1 VKCNGLVQ
9 VQFDKSSIEF
19 LHQAHT
25 TLPFSP
31 SFILPFCWSE
41 MGNCLRLLTRA
52 DVSDSDAD
60 DATLLDP
67 GRSEATEIESQD
79 TINTNHQI
87 NVTESSSDT
96 NDESPLF
103 FRMLSRSRRSRRSNN
118 NSSSS
123 SSVRNRGG
131 GGRVRGSRH
140 NRQSSATTSTHQ
152 HHGHNNGIAV
162 SGRDQYISRTEQN
175 QILLAQRLGLIQHLP
190 LVQWESKKKPTVLSS
205 PGPKNQDENT
215 STQCQQL
222 QQQPASAASASS
234 GDHRE
239 IIQSSTSINNNSPPG
254 YEKTELYLPLESAG
268 EAAESEQPK
277 NESNNRGASDSSESN
292 DQECTICMEEFENGE
307 NIRYLPCM
315 HYYHQTC
322 IDNWLMR
329 SFTCPR
335 CMESVD
341 VAIMNSFAQQLS

>member
-1 VKCNGLVQ
+1 
-9 VQFDKSSIEF
+9 
-19 LHQAHT
+19 
-25 TLPFSP
+25 
-31 SFILPFCWSE
+31 
-41 MGNCLRLLTRA
+41 
-52 DVSDSDAD
+52 
-60 DATLLDP
+60 
-67 GRSEATEIESQD
+67 
-79 TINTNHQI
+79 
-87 NVTESSSDT
+87 
-96 NDESPLF
+96 
-103 FRMLSRSRRSRRSNN
+103 MLSRSRRSRRSNSN

-123 SSVRNRGG
+123 SRRS
-131 GGRVRGSRH
+131 GGRGRGSGGRH
-140 NRQSSATTSTHQ
+140 NRQSSATTST

-190 LVQWESKKKPTVLSS
+190 LVQWESKKKPAVPSS

-215 STQCQQL
+215 T
-222 QQQPASAASASS
+222 QQQRQQPPSGSQNS

-254 YEKTELYLPLESAG
+254 YEKTEIYLPQESAAVLPTD
-268 EAAESEQPK
+268 EAVETVSEPK